1 MIVSIS
7 LKVAILV
14 FAVIAKFIFASVEP
28 IIKNYIYMNQMSNT
42 TEGFMNMQL
51 YPMIGNACYVIMACI
66 VILIIVDVVT
76 IIKLRKGE

>member
-51 YPMIGNACYVIMACI
+51 YPMIGYTYYAI
-66 VILIIVDVVT
+66 VICVLILIVVDVVT
-76 IIKLRKGE
+76 IIKLHKGE